1 MKKILLGTLMVG
13 ALASSSFAIFQ
24 MDVDASLFPEGQ
36 APESAVMTLF
46 GNPTPF
52 AQTGIT
58 GPDGFPLMY
67 HVLFDYDAVVPGGA
81 VASVALSSGDCTQTW
96 TPAMFTVFYTPG
108 PAFPNNGVYQAY
120 TPDCYG
126 PSCFDAVCEI
136 APMVLDFGVQEY
148 PAHGWNPWQQPPA
161 PLSFTIC
168 NVGAAPSCEP
178 LAGTISEQCEAIE
191 VNTTSYSLEAG
202 ECVTVEVSFVG
213 GAEGAFACEI
223 MTGCGPVV
231 VTGDI
236 VVAADEQPAVFSLA
250 EAYPNP
256 FNPTTTIAYSV
267 PENQEVVL
275 NVFNTAGQLVQTL
288 VNGMVERGEHKVVFD
303 ASSLSSGVYVYTLRT
318 ANETATQKMVLVK

>member
-24 MDVDASLFPEGQ
+24 MDVPATHFPEGQ

-46 GNPTPF
+46 GNPTQFP
-52 AQTGIT
+52 ATNIL
-58 GPDGFPLMY
+58 PADGFPLMF
-67 HVLFDYDAVVPGGA
+67 HVLFDYDATVPGGA
-81 VASVALSSGDCTQTW
+81 VASVVLNSGSCSQTW

-108 PAFPNNGVYQAY
+108 PAFPVEGVYQPF
-120 TPDCYG
+120 TTDCYG
-126 PSCFDAVCEI
+126 PTCTP
-136 APMVLDFGVQEY
+136 APCTVDMPVLDFGIVHSNQ
-148 PAHGWNPWQQPPA
+148 PASLTFTLTNNNQGCDDMVVNLAEACDVFSVDPA
-161 PLSFTIC
+161 TFTLAD
-168 NVGAAPSCEP
+168 GAS
-178 LAGTISEQCEAIE
+178 Q
-191 VNTTSYSLEAG
+191 V
-202 ECVTVEVSFVG
+202 VTVTFLG
-213 GAEGAFACEI
+213 THA
-223 MTGCGPVV
+223 GP
-231 VTGDI
+231 TTCDI
-236 VVAADEQPAVFSLA
+236 VSDCGATVTCVVDDQVAAVEVPAVFSLA

-303 ASSLSSGVYVYTLRT
+303 ASNLSSGVYVYTLRT